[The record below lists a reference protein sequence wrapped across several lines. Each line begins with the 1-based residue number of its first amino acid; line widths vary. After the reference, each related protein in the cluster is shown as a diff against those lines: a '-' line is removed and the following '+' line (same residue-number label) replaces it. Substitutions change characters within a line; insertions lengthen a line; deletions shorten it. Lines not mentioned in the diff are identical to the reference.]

1 MKKYVIT
8 ATNQLTG
15 EREAVSAPRSYF
27 KTKKLL
33 LNWMQRTEDC
43 LQPAWTDLK
52 VEKAVF

>member
-15 EREAVSAPRSYF
+15 EREAVSAPRSYY